1 VKAGSVHDA
10 VTSRT
15 TSEAKGDVVSQ
26 LSSDLRQIL
35 RSVTKAPSLTLLL
48 VVTLGLG
55 IGANSAIFSLI
66 DRVALRPLLFELSP
80 NDPAALAFAA
90 LAVAAVTLLAGLL
103 PARRAA
109 HLDSAVALRE
119 E

>member
-1 VKAGSVHDA
+1 MSLFA
-10 VTSRT
+10 
-15 TSEAKGDVVSQ
+15 
-26 LSSDLRQIL
+26 SDLRPIL
-35 RSVTKAPSLTLLL
+35 RSMAKTPTLTALVIVTP
-48 VVTLGLG
+48 GLG